1 LLRDEIEKKINKG
14 LKTKYI
20 RIKSIKIKSDI
31 KIKCE
36 WMLLNNLI
44 KDGQSLMID
53 FLIIHALLS

>member
-14 LKTKYI
+14 FKTKYI
-20 RIKSIKIKSDI
+20 RIKSMKIKSDI

-44 KDGQSLMID
+44 KDG
-53 FLIIHALLS
+53 